1 MAEAEAIHVRPPEP
15 IVITVC
21 RAHNLVQYS
30 DTDRVSKCGSQL
42 NMRGSKGDAVNVMV
56 KVEFNEKVLGE
67 TPKVD
72 CSPDVPAEFNF
83 STTLNCTYED
93 PLALDE
99 IAHKPVVLTVIE
111 VMPKER
117 RQKEEKTSTLG
128 QCTLDLLPLVKGETN
143 YRYTLVINPTP
154 GSPLEAIPAENPRPE
169 LDVMLSVNEA
179 LLDEQQI
186 KDGNLL
192 TITVESLFSPPDSW
206 QLTGQQF
213 YYSAALPVPCNS
225 EDPTEKKEM
234 LVVFPGG
241 QLKLGADKELPN
253 KQKKWAVPGSAVG
266 NSIFIPDSVI
276 ASDPVEDEDG
286 DFKDKGDRDH
296 RHLSESE
303 KMRITWNT
311 ERRCYLENAAVK
323 GFQDSVAKTRY
334 WPIEIFRFPQPA
346 GGKGKKLTSK
356 LKDEEGTI
364 SYHGV
369 AFLNL
374 APLLYPGVKRI
385 RGAFKVLPY
394 TDHLLHEK
402 SKRKAGIGEEALRL
416 SLNQLNRSSASPAP
430 KKAGKEKA
438 EAEKKDAKK
447 GASNTLKSD
456 TGSEIDGQV
465 PVNVEGQ
472 QYADSK
478 SYIMIDI
485 CLTRPLV
492 PKRPPEEL
500 ARRVAELI
508 PPRPA
513 FPKRTDSADKAVE
526 DYHCQIAGVAS
537 LLLEEFREMFGEDQG
552 TGEPQTNEVME
563 GRRQK
568 LMYHLNSSGKYFS
581 FKEQLKH
588 SVIKIVREKYLK
600 TTNFDDRQQLQT
612 FLSELY
618 VYLVDQMHQ
627 SLNKVLQIEDQPPIP
642 PPLTTNAQLKH
653 FAREAEVN
661 KNFDLATKYYQ
672 ERIIREESNADN
684 WFDFG
689 TFCLYTNNVSKAEEC
704 FHKCISINQR
714 HMDGLMLN
722 GVVCTL
728 AERNEAAE
736 TFFEAATNVDPKN
749 ILAWTMLGLFYDTI
763 SNDIGAEMAYLE
775 ANKLNIG
782 QAASIARDEEQE
794 KEKKEKEKAERA
806 EKDGEATD
814 TPQVEGDEELMIGS
828 SEGGL
833 SVPALDIKQ
842 PTPVGE
848 RTPFSARSSNIKG
861 EKRNSAGKRASAV
874 KLASPESPQ
883 KGGSANSAK
892 SAANSKGS
900 AINRRISVG
909 SIVPPLSAGKSLTP
923 SRPGSQ
929 LKEPARGTPVVGEA
943 EAQEELP
950 PREPTPIP
958 AMSIYMQAVDWLLEV
973 KAVPFTEQALAHELL
988 TTPSGKTPAYHIAT
1002 ARVKLQKEEYEEAE
1016 QSLNDALQVEHQNP
1030 DGWALMGHV
1039 KYLNGD
1045 NHAARECYQRT
1056 LSFVTD
1062 ATETHSIYLRL
1073 ASIYLQD
1080 GEYQQAKQTFLMA
1093 CKKSPS
1099 CVSWL
1104 GVGIACYRLGELG
1117 EAEDALMEANI
1128 LNNSDPEVWG
1138 YLSLVCLRTAR
1149 KVEAEQS
1156 YKHAVKLQLQDAALL
1171 NEIHAEQKKATFGN
1185 PEF

>member
-447 GASNTLKSD
+447 GGHESIAKGKESGAKGKFQFQSLGSAVMRLASNTLKSD

-814 TPQVEGDEELMIGS
+814 TPQVEG
-828 SEGGL
+828 
-833 SVPALDIKQ
+833 
-842 PTPVGE
+842 
-848 RTPFSARSSNIKG
+848 
-861 EKRNSAGKRASAV
+861 
-874 KLASPESPQ
+874 
-883 KGGSANSAK
+883 
-892 SAANSKGS
+892 
-900 AINRRISVG
+900 
-909 SIVPPLSAGKSLTP
+909 KSLTP

>member
-447 GASNTLKSD
+447 GGHESIAKGKESGAKGKFQFQSLGSAVMRLASNTLKSD

-814 TPQVEGDEELMIGS
+814 TPQVEG
-828 SEGGL
+828 
-833 SVPALDIKQ
+833 
-842 PTPVGE
+842 
-848 RTPFSARSSNIKG
+848 
-861 EKRNSAGKRASAV
+861 
-874 KLASPESPQ
+874 
-883 KGGSANSAK
+883 
-892 SAANSKGS
+892 
-900 AINRRISVG
+900 

>member
-21 RAHNLVQYS
+21 RAHNL
-30 DTDRVSKCGSQL
+30 
-42 NMRGSKGDAVNVMV
+42 RGSKGDAVNVMV

-225 EDPTEKKEM
+225 EKEM

-346 GGKGKKLTSK
+346 GGKGK
-356 LKDEEGTI
+356 KDEEGTI

-814 TPQVEGDEELMIGS
+814 TPQVEG
-828 SEGGL
+828 
-833 SVPALDIKQ
+833 
-842 PTPVGE
+842 
-848 RTPFSARSSNIKG
+848 
-861 EKRNSAGKRASAV
+861 
-874 KLASPESPQ
+874 
-883 KGGSANSAK
+883 
-892 SAANSKGS
+892 
-900 AINRRISVG
+900 

>member
-21 RAHNLVQYS
+21 RAHNL
-30 DTDRVSKCGSQL
+30 
-42 NMRGSKGDAVNVMV
+42 RGSKGDAVNVMV

-225 EDPTEKKEM
+225 EKEM

-346 GGKGKKLTSK
+346 GGKGK
-356 LKDEEGTI
+356 KDEEGTI

-861 EKRNSAGKRASAV
+861 EKRNSAGKR
-874 KLASPESPQ
+874 
-883 KGGSANSAK
+883 
-892 SAANSKGS
+892 
-900 AINRRISVG
+900 
-909 SIVPPLSAGKSLTP
+909 GKSLTP

>member
-21 RAHNLVQYS
+21 RAHNL
-30 DTDRVSKCGSQL
+30 
-42 NMRGSKGDAVNVMV
+42 RGSKGDAVNVMV

-225 EDPTEKKEM
+225 EKEM

-346 GGKGKKLTSK
+346 GGKGK
-356 LKDEEGTI
+356 KDEEGTI

-814 TPQVEGDEELMIGS
+814 TPQVE
-828 SEGGL
+828 
-833 SVPALDIKQ
+833 ALDIKQ

-900 AINRRISVG
+900 AINRRISV
-909 SIVPPLSAGKSLTP
+909 AGKSLTP